1 MSSLVAS
8 DEKREVKHKI
18 INMKVIGKLQPDVK
32 LDTSSTLFKIYE
44 PPAFVPIWFSRWWAV
59 HNRKTDIMR
68 ISLLYEEVLKLLDDK
83 NLDEQTKTQ
92 LISTLRDSITGLRN
106 LKSTYQE
113 DATCVSSIEYV
124 IERISVRIDIKE

>member
-1 MSSLVAS
+1 MTTLVTS

-44 PPAFVPIWFSRWWAV
+44 PPTFVPVWFSRWWAV
-59 HNRKTDIMR
+59 HNRKTDVMR
-68 ISLLYEEVLKLLDDK
+68 ISLLYEEVLKLLEDK
-83 NLDEQTKTQ
+83 TLDPTTKSQ
-92 LISTLRDSITGLRN
+92 LITTLKDSITGLHN

-124 IERISVRIDIKE
+124 IERIGVKITTK